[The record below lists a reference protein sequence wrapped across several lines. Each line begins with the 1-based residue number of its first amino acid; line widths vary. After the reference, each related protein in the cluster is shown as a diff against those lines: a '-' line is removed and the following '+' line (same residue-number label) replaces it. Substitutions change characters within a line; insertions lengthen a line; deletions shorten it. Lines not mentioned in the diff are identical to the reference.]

1 MFGASTPLPRLAVL
15 LAWGSVAGSALQCA
29 VQLPAVLR
37 AAPGLRF
44 SVDRGSVHVRQVARN
59 FVPVFVSR
67 GVVQISAFVDT
78 LIASLLP
85 TGAVTGLAN
94 AQLLYTLPVSLF
106 GMSVAAAELP
116 AMAVEG
122 GLEGAARDA
131 LRARLDDGLRRIA
144 FFVVPSAVA
153 FLAFGDVIAAALLQT
168 GRFRTEDAVYVWGI
182 LAGSAIGLLAS
193 TLGRLYSSSYYA
205 LHDTR
210 TPLAFA
216 VVRIGVGTIL
226 GYILAVR
233 APAALGI
240 PRVWGAAGLTL
251 SASIAG
257 WIELLLLRR
266 ALNARLGRTGL
277 PAPYV
282 ATLWLLAIASA
293 AASWGVRSVLPPLHP
308 AIAAAASSAC
318 GAFVGG
324 ALLRGIPAGL
334 ARSGRGV
341 IGTFPERGVRRRARR
356 RSRVL
361 VRSVWLRNVPQ
372 DSRGRSRSRSASA
385 RRSCASRASRA
396 RASDRC

>member
-59 FVPVFVSR
+59 FVPVFVGR

-122 GLEGAARDA
+122 GLEGSARDA

-266 ALNARLGRTGL
+266 ALNARLGPTGL

-282 ATLWLLAIASA
+282 ATLWLLAVASA

-308 AIAAAASSAC
+308 AIAAAAILGPY
-318 GAFVGG
+318 GALFVGG
-324 ALLRGIPAGL
+324 ALLRGIPEAGTL
-334 ARSGRGV
+334 
-341 IGTFPERGVRRRARR
+341 VRRFRR
-356 RSRVL
+356 RS
-361 VRSVWLRNVPQ
+361 
-372 DSRGRSRSRSASA
+372 
-385 RRSCASRASRA
+385 
-396 RASDRC
+396 